1 MIDRLEVE
9 AELREARRA
18 RIKAQAAGRHL
29 EMLVRRLSR
38 SRHPWQWVEP
48 AVLQRFESALPHP
61 YESKFATDWSAAA

>member
-9 AELREARRA
+9 AELRQARRA

-38 SRHPWQWVEP
+38 SRLAWQWVDP
-48 AVLQRFESALPHP
+48 AVLRRFEP
-61 YESKFATDWSAAA
+61 AAPRQWPEAA